1 MDPVSIIEYGLYAL
15 VHTGRCTE
23 EDIKPASEWLS
34 RAKEEYPLRPTPVNN
49 DGPWDKF
56 DDVPFG
62 TCVQVVSGKFHRVF
76 ER

>member
-1 MDPVSIIEYGLYAL
+1 MMVYRRIDDHKE
-15 VHTGRCTE
+15 RCTE
-23 EDIKPASEWLS
+23 EDIKPAMGWL
-34 RAKEEYPLRPTPVNN
+34 AEAQDAVKESIDVN
-49 DGPWDKF
+49 DIGPWDKF